1 MSKRNSWAF
10 VGLLG
15 LLGLGCSETVSS
27 ADIKTHGIAALIDV
41 TADASAVA
49 TVHVELRV
57 GGPSSNTFVSLDNG
71 DTLSATAGDV
81 TKPLQSTDRG
91 VYEAKFS
98 GVDGG
103 TKFSVAFD
111 RPNDTSARD
120 NSGTLPEPF
129 DLDQPAANLSRAD
142 DELPVTWSPSGTGD
156 GMHWA
161 VDGDCIFPSSKDVSD
176 TGSYAIRKGTL
187 SSLDDKKPETCDL
200 TLAVERSSSGHA
212 DVAFDSESW
221 FRLHQAR
228 STKFTSVP

>member
-1 MSKRNSWAF
+1 MSKRTCWVL

-15 LLGLGCSETVSS
+15 FAGLGCSETVSS

-57 GGPSSNTFVSLDNG
+57 GGPSSNTFVTLDNG

-81 TKPLQSTDRG
+81 TKPLQSIDRG

-98 GVDGG
+98 GVEAD
-103 TKFSVAFD
+103 TPFSVAFK
-111 RPNDTSARD
+111 RPNDTSAVD
-120 NSGTLPEPF
+120 NSGALPAPF
-129 DLDQPAANLSRAD
+129 DLDKPAADKSRAD
-142 DELPVTWSPSGTGD
+142 DDLPVTWSPSGTGD
-156 GMHWA
+156 GMHLA
-161 VDGDCIFPSSKDVSD
+161 IDGSCIFSSSKDVSD
-176 TGSYAIRKGTL
+176 TGSYTIPKGSL

-200 TLAVERSSSGHA
+200 ALDVERSRSGHV
-212 DVAFDSESW
+212 DIAFDSDSW

-228 STKFTSVP
+228 STKFTSAP